1 MEKETRKSFRIMVV
15 KKSLTLK
22 KKKKQIEKPTHKFLD
37 ISPFKRWSLIC
48 LPLNV
53 LDLLKTCS

>member
-15 KKSLTLK
+15 KKSLTL